1 MQIYAQKYQIC
12 KNIQNMF
19 ADFKSRLY
27 ESNSSYLDINLITLK
42 KYAKLLTSEL
52 PT

>member
-1 MQIYAQKYQIC
+1 MQIYAQKYQVC
-12 KNIQNMF
+12 ENIQNMF

-27 ESNSSYLDINLITLK
+27 ESNSSCLDINLTTLK
-42 KYAKLLTSEL
+42 KYAKSLTSKL